1 MNENEI
7 KTINIS
13 IDEYFDLRTKA
24 NMNDLVMRELGR
36 MDNRLFEFD
45 NKVTQLEDRMNKLV
59 RDMKGGVQ

>member
-45 NKVTQLEDRMNKLV
+45 NKVIQLEDRMKKLV
-59 RDMKGGVQ
+59 LDMKGCAK